1 MIKKC
6 LFWLLLITIIF
17 CEVYGQQQEEF
28 KFVAPKDW
36 KSERIDFPLGFAP
49 KINYEGFEELRF
61 APGMFDPKSESY
73 FTYTFFWWIKEQ
85 NITPQ
90 QLEKD
95 LVNYFQGLTSAV
107 GKSKGQDYD
116 LSKVKA
122 KVTLMENKT
131 KLPYKTKN
139 YQAVVDTYDAFASKN
154 LLTLNMEITIF
165 NCETAKRTVSFFSV
179 SPKPKNEAIW
189 KQMQEIRDSFNC
201 DK

>member
-1 MIKKC
+1 MIKKR
-6 LFWLLLITIIF
+6 LFWLLLITIMV
-17 CEVYGQQQEEF
+17 CEVYGQQEEF
-28 KFVAPKDW
+28 RFVAPKDW

-85 NITPQ
+85 NITPE

-122 KVTLMENKT
+122 KVIPLAENKT

-165 NCETAKRTVSFFSV
+165 NCADAKRTISFFCV
-179 SPKPKNEAIW
+179 SPKSKNEAIW

-201 DK
+201 NK